1 MNSANSKTPDT
12 LILLID
18 LPDEIEL
25 KIKLSL
31 KEDQDT
37 IFNF

>member
-1 MNSANSKTPDT
+1 MNSANSKAPDT

-18 LPDEIEL
+18 LPYEIEL

>member
-1 MNSANSKTPDT
+1 MNSANSKAPET

-18 LPDEIEL
+18 LADEVEL
-25 KIKLSL
+25 NIKLSL